1 MLHCWHP
8 QLDAKFYNAGTQNWM
23 LHCRH
28 PELDATLLA
37 PRAGCYITGTQSWI
51 QRPRELTKKAP
62 KRFDKVNQ
70 RAWAHVRKHAQLN
83 ATRCEKSIIRIFD
96 RMNFNTNEVLK

>member
-1 MLHCWHP
+1 MPYYW
-8 QLDAKFYNAGTQNWM
+8 
-23 LHCRH
+23 H
-28 PELDATLLA
+28 PELDSETQ
-37 PRAGCYITGTQSWI
+37 RAHN
-51 QRPRELTKKAP
+51 KAL

-83 ATRCEKSIIRIFD
+83 ATHCEKSIIRIFD